1 MTSTAGARA
10 DVATPATTILVS
22 SSARLHGTLPSTVQP
37 FFARTIL
44 RPFILPAMQPPP
56 DDGRSGRIL
65 VISMVGAAV
74 LLGLFALR
82 YRQAIPTIT
91 PAAPVAPTTGSAP
104 STAPASQ

>member
-1 MTSTAGARA
+1 
-10 DVATPATTILVS
+10 
-22 SSARLHGTLPSTVQP
+22 
-37 FFARTIL
+37 
-44 RPFILPAMQPPP
+44 
-56 DDGRSGRIL
+56 
-65 VISMVGAAV
+65 MVGAAV